1 MRSELPAGDLPGGDA
16 VMPAWEVLSTLL
28 PRSPLLPFAHD
39 PSVLLKAE
47 SLMPTGS
54 FKIRGATYRMALLTP
69 AQRAR
74 GVVAYSTGNHAQAVA
89 RAARDAGVA
98 ATIVMSPD
106 APPDKVDATHRL
118 GAAIVMAAS
127 TSQARRDTA
136 EALARER
143 GATLIPP
150 YEDPVVIAG
159 QGTIAVELVQQVRTG
174 SLAAVYVPVGGGGLL
189 AGMALALKRLSPRTR
204 VIGVEPELEDDA
216 CRSFASGQL
225 QGMAGPSPSM
235 ADAIRVQCLGRLN
248 FELIRRHVDDMVTVS
263 EGAIAQTVHDCFAGN
278 RLVVEPAGAVAL
290 AAARHHRQDNP
301 HASAP
306 VVAIVSGGN
315 TTAAWLQQLIQ
326 GRTS

>member
-1 MRSELPAGDLPGGDA
+1 
-16 VMPAWEVLSTLL
+16 
-28 PRSPLLPFAHD
+28 
-39 PSVLLKAE
+39 
-47 SLMPTGS
+47 
-54 FKIRGATYRMALLTP
+54 
-69 AQRAR
+69 
-74 GVVAYSTGNHAQAVA
+74 
-89 RAARDAGVA
+89 
-98 ATIVMSPD
+98 
-106 APPDKVDATHRL
+106 
-118 GAAIVMAAS
+118 
-127 TSQARRDTA
+127 
-136 EALARER
+136 
-143 GATLIPP
+143 
-150 YEDPVVIAG
+150 
-159 QGTIAVELVQQVRTG
+159 
-174 SLAAVYVPVGGGGLL
+174 
-189 AGMALALKRLSPRTR
+189 MALALKRLSPRTR

-278 RLVVEPAGAVAL
+278 RLVVEPAGAMAL

-315 TTAAWLQQLIQ
+315 TTAAWLQQLFQ